1 MPVPTIGK
9 PAPAFKAPA
18 VVDGQLKD
26 VSLDSLKGKYT
37 VLFFYPLDFTFVC
50 PTEIVAFSDRMKEFQ
65 DINCQLVGCSI
76 DSEFTH
82 LAFVNTPRNK
92 GGLGGCNYPLLS
104 DKSRKIAHDYGVVI
118 DDESYGENGATYRGL
133 FIISPTGILRQ
144 ITINDLP
151 VGRSVDEVLRLVKA
165 FQFTDEHGEV
175 CPANWTPG
183 AKTMKGDPVGKLD
196 YFNTL
201 S

>member
-1 MPVPTIGK
+1 MPIPVPGR
-9 PAPAFKAPA
+9 PAPQFKAPA
-18 VVDGQLKD
+18 VVNGELKDISLDQLK
-26 VSLDSLKGKYT
+26 GRYT

-50 PTEIVAFSDRMKEFQ
+50 PTEIVAFSDRQKEFEA
-65 DINCQLVGCSI
+65 INCNLVGCSI

-92 GGLGGCNYPLLS
+92 GGLGGCNYPLMS
-104 DKSRKIAHDYGVVI
+104 DKNRKIANDYGVLI
-118 DDESYGENGATYRGL
+118 DNAAYGEDGATFRAL
-133 FIISPTGILRQ
+133 FIIDPKGTLRQ
-144 ITINDLP
+144 VTINDLP
-151 VGRSVDEVLRLVKA
+151 VGRSVDEALRLVKA

-183 AKTMKGDPVGKLD
+183 AKTMKGDPVKKME
-196 YFNTL
+196 YFSTL